1 MRRLALY
8 SAQLY
13 RRKFSR
19 IGNVFRASECGEEK
33 QDGDAPG
40 GEVSSDAFVFG
51 TIVSIPFFLGDHLTQ
66 DVPRGPFETAE
77 AWLLARL
84 RLVEH
89 GCKQIKKELDDED
102 DVANAEE
109 ILQLVKRLRAA
120 LPLVF
125 LLGRSGN
132 EDTALFHNDLNGRNI
147 LVDENGEFQAV
158 VD

>member
-1 MRRLALY
+1 VRRLALY

-19 IGNVFRASECGEEK
+19 IGNGFRDSECGEET

-40 GEVSSDAFVFG
+40 GEVSSDAFVLG
-51 TIVSIPFFLGDHLTQ
+51 TIVSIPFLLGDHLTQ

-89 GCKQIKKELDDED
+89 DWKQIKKELDDED
-102 DVANAEE
+102 DVANTEE

-120 LPLVF
+120 LQLAF
-125 LLGRSGN
+125 LPGRSGN
-132 EDTALFHNDLNGRNI
+132 EGTALCHDDLNG
-147 LVDENGEFQAV
+147 
-158 VD
+158 